1 MARKALIMKAFK
13 TPKFSTRKVRRCK
26 VCGRVRGY
34 IRYFDMCHIC
44 IRELALKGE
53 LNGFCKLS

>member
-1 MARKALIMKAFK
+1 MARKALIMKALK
-13 TPKFSTRKVRRCK
+13 TPKFSSRKVRRCK

-34 IRYFDMCHIC
+34 IRYFDMCRIC

-53 LNGFCKLS
+53 LNGFCQVN